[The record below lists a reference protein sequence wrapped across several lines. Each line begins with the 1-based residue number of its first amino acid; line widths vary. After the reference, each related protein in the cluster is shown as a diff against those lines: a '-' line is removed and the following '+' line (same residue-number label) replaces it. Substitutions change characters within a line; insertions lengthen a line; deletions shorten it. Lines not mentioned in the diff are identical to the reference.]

1 MGKEATLTTLSLE
14 QPNYFRAA
22 LTNQYNLIL
31 LAGCASFAA
40 AFSSFAPLLAG
51 LVGEALWLAAGPSL
65 PAFRRLSDAAR
76 QEADGARAM
85 GALLPEYAERVQAVE
100 RELVEIR
107 DLVATRAGVTS
118 DEQADVAR
126 RLRPMLQSFL
136 DVCTTHQRLRRT
148 SAPGQLGELHAEL
161 SSLHQA
167 LANETDLGMRAS
179 VRRAL
184 TVAERRIKQHEGNEA
199 ACRSM
204 EMGMQTLQKSLIYLK
219 ECAAGLGSL
228 ADLCAEI
235 EGVVA
240 QLSRV
245 AALEVERESEQ
256 HVGRTTTSIPT
267 LN

>member
-1 MGKEATLTTLSLE
+1 LTTLSIE

-22 LTNQYNLIL
+22 LSNQYNLIL
-31 LAGCASFAA
+31 LAGSVAFAA
-40 AFSSFAPLLAG
+40 AFSSWAPLFSG
-51 LVGEALWLAAGPSL
+51 LVGEALWLVAGPSL
-65 PAFRRLSDAAR
+65 PAFRRRIDTVR
-76 QEADGARAM
+76 QEADGARAL

-100 RELVEIR
+100 REVVEIQG
-107 DLVATRAGVTS
+107 LVASRPGVPS
-118 DEQADVAR
+118 DEQVDVAR
-126 RLRPMLQSFL
+126 RLKPVVQAFME
-136 DVCTTHQRLRRT
+136 VCTTHQRLRRM
-148 SAPGQLGELHAEL
+148 SAPGQLGELHSEL

-204 EMGMQTLQKSLIYLK
+204 ELGMQTLQKSLIYLK
-219 ECAAGLGSL
+219 ECAAGLGTMS
-228 ADLCAEI
+228 DLCAEI
-235 EGVVA
+235 DGVVA
-240 QLSRV
+240 QLSRI

-256 HVGRTTTSIPT
+256 LVGRTTTSIPT